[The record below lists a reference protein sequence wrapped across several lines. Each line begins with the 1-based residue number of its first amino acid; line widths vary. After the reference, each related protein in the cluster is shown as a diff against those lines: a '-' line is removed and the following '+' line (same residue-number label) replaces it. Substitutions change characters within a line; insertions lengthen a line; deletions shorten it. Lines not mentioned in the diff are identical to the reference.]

1 MESGRC
7 PTPFAVQR
15 CGMFEEASKAR
26 ADMIGGSVY
35 ALSGEGGWLYYG
47 QVTPDKR
54 VGFFRLRT
62 KQIAEVAAIL
72 AAPVMTVLSVGIP
85 SITSALRKGSWKKLG
100 RSGVVTAL
108 VEPRPSVQWPVG
120 TLTVTVWTAGR
131 TWSTRVED
139 PAIQDMEIMAAWDAE
154 AHVPSRLA
162 ADFGEEEAPWHVGG
176 PIRRERLIKQEMAAR
191 FPDAQGHRLPDD
203 WVPLNVS

>member
-1 MESGRC
+1 
-7 PTPFAVQR
+7 
-15 CGMFEEASKAR
+15 MFDEAPKAR

-35 ALSGEGGWLYYG
+35 ALSGEDGWLYYG

-54 VGFFRLRT
+54 VGFFRVRT
-62 KQIAEVAAIL
+62 NQITDIAEVL

-85 SITSALRKGSWKKLG
+85 SITSALRSGRWKKLG
-100 RSGVVTAL
+100 RYSVVPAL

-120 TLTVTVWTAGR
+120 TLTVTVWNAGR
-131 TWSTRVED
+131 TWNTRVED
-139 PAIQDMEIMAAWDAE
+139 PAIQDMEIMAAWDAG

-162 ADFGEEEAPWHVGG
+162 ADFGEGEASWQVGG

-191 FPDAQGHRLPDD
+191 FPDAPWHQLPDD
-203 WVPLNVS
+203 WVPVDIF

>member
-1 MESGRC
+1 
-7 PTPFAVQR
+7 
-15 CGMFEEASKAR
+15 
-26 ADMIGGSVY
+26 MIGGSVY
-35 ALSGEGGWLYYG
+35 ALSGEAGWLYYG

-62 KQIAEVAAIL
+62 KQIAEIADVL

-85 SITSALRKGSWKKLG
+85 SITSALRSGRWKKLG
-100 RSGVVTAL
+100 RCGVVPTL

-131 TWSTRVED
+131 TWNTRVED

-191 FPDAQGHRLPDD
+191 FPDTPWHKLPDD
-203 WVPLNVS
+203 WVPVNVS

>member
-1 MESGRC
+1 
-7 PTPFAVQR
+7 
-15 CGMFEEASKAR
+15 MFEEAPKAR

-35 ALSGEGGWLYYG
+35 ALSGEAGWLYYG

-62 KQIAEVAAIL
+62 KQMAELADVL

-85 SITSALRKGSWKKLG
+85 SITSALRSGRWKKLG
-100 RSGVVTAL
+100 RYGVVPNL

-131 TWSTRVED
+131 TWNTRVED

-191 FPDAQGHRLPDD
+191 FPDTRWHKLPDD
-203 WVPLNVS
+203 WVPVNVS